1 MSRRW
6 QGQVER
12 GTTGAL
18 HLILWIALNLG
29 RFTARLI
36 LYPITLYF
44 LITGSNQRRASTDY
58 LNLTLDRPANLL
70 DNAKHIHTFSATI
83 LDRVFLMAD
92 RYDYFDLEIHNHKLI
107 AEHLDANQGCILL
120 GSHLGS
126 FEILRATAIT
136 KRELPLKIL
145 MYPQHNEMMMQVFS
159 ELNPSLVDSIIELG
173 RPDTLIKAQEVV
185 DQGGILGLLGDRV
198 TDTNKTV
205 QCQFLGRDT
214 TFPQGPMLLA
224 SIMKCPVFLFFGL
237 YLGGNRYQ
245 IRMEHFTDRVELER
259 GRREEMLQTWTQR
272 YADRLEFHARHA
284 PYNWFNFYDFW
295 GRDDAS
301 E

>member
-1 MSRRW
+1 MSKRW

-12 GTTGAL
+12 GTLGAL

-44 LITGSNQRRASTDY
+44 LITGSTQRRASSDY
-58 LNLTLDRPANLL
+58 LNIALDRPATLL

-92 RYDYFDLEIHNHKLI
+92 RYDYFDLEIHNHKSI
-107 AEHLDANQGCILL
+107 AQHLQAHQGCILL

-145 MYPQHNEMMMQVFS
+145 MYPQHNEMMMQVLS
-159 ELNPSLVDSIIELG
+159 ELNPSLSDSIIELG
-173 RPDTLIKAQEVV
+173 RPDTLIKAQDVV

-198 TDTNKTV
+198 TDENKTV

-224 SIMKCPVFLFFGL
+224 SLMKCPVFLFFGL

-245 IRMEHFTDRVELER
+245 IRIEPFADQVQLER
-259 GRREEMLQTWTQR
+259 GRREEMLQSWTQR
-272 YADRLEFHARHA
+272 YADRLGYYARRT

-295 GRDDAS
+295 GHDEAS
-301 E
+301 K

>member
-58 LNLTLDRPANLL
+58 LNLALGRPANLL

-107 AEHLDANQGCILL
+107 AEHLDANRGCILL

-126 FEILRATAIT
+126 FEILRATAIV

-159 ELNPSLVDSIIELG
+159 ELNPSLSDSIIELG

-198 TDTNKTV
+198 MDANKTV
-205 QCQFLGRDT
+205 QCQFLGRET

-259 GRREEMLQTWTQR
+259 GRREEMLQIWT
-272 YADRLEFHARHA
+272 
-284 PYNWFNFYDFW
+284 
-295 GRDDAS
+295 
-301 E
+301 

>member
-1 MSRRW
+1 L
-6 QGQVER
+6 
-12 GTTGAL
+12 GAL

-29 RFTARLI
+29 RFAARLI

-44 LITGSNQRRASTDY
+44 LITGSTQRRASSDY
-58 LNLTLDRPANLL
+58 LNITLDRPATLL

-92 RYDYFDLEIHNHKLI
+92 RYDYFDLEIHNHKPI
-107 AEHLDANQGCILL
+107 AQLLQAHQGCILL

-159 ELNPSLVDSIIELG
+159 ELNPSLSDSIIELG
-173 RPDTLIKAQEVV
+173 RPDTLIKAQDVV

-198 TDTNKTV
+198 TDENKTV

-224 SIMKCPVFLFFGL
+224 SLMKCPVYLFFGL

-245 IRMEHFTDRVELER
+245 IRIEHFADQVQLER
-259 GRREEMLQTWTQR
+259 GRREEMLQYWTQR
-272 YADRLEFHARHA
+272 YADRLEYYARHA

-295 GRDDAS
+295 GHD
-301 E
+301 ETPK